1 MPEQPTSQ
9 PTLRTDRLELVPLA
23 EEHLEL
29 EIELDSDPEVLRFI
43 DGRARS
49 REEVEAAHR
58 RRLADSKKVPGLGV
72 WVGFVSGDFA
82 GWWCLRASDGPVRP
96 GLAGEAELGYRL
108 LRRRWRQGLASEG
121 SRELL
126 RYGFGQI
133 GLTRIFAQTMA
144 VNVGSR
150 GVMAAI
156 GLGFVRG
163 FDGHFDHPLPGN
175 DQGEVEYAVTAPDW
189 RRLLAE

>member
-1 MPEQPTSQ
+1 MSEQPTSQ
-9 PTLRTDRLELVPLA
+9 PA

-58 RRLADSKKVPGLGV
+58 RRLADGKKVPGLGV
-72 WVGFVSGDFA
+72 RVGFVSGDFA
-82 GWWCLRASDGPVRP
+82 GWWCLRA
-96 GLAGEAELGYRL
+96 
-108 LRRRWRQGLASEG
+108 

-144 VNVGSR
+144 VN
-150 GVMAAI
+150 M
-156 GLGFVRG
+156 
-163 FDGHFDHPLPGN
+163 GH
-175 DQGEVEYAVTAPDW
+175 EE
-189 RRLLAE
+189 